1 MEKRMRGKRER
12 RREEIGS
19 GGEKRHLSS
28 EEEKMEWSLGER
40 PLDARECGDLS

>member
-19 GGEKRHLSS
+19 GREKRHLSS
-28 EEEKMEWSLGER
+28 KEEKVEWSLGER
-40 PLDARECGDLS
+40 QLDARECRDLS